1 MTRSGGPNLGDIRV
15 AVLNFRE
22 PLQSVAG
29 GAEEY
34 AWQVARYL
42 AEQGAGV
49 HFVTSRERGQ
59 VAAERVDGIELR
71 RMGNRYLV
79 YLLVPL
85 WLLLR
90 RRRFDLVVDA
100 MNGIPFFAPL
110 VVRRRTKV
118 ISLVHHVHQR
128 QFYAFLPK
136 LVARVCCFV
145 EGPLARRLYRRCTTV
160 TVSESSRRGLRER
173 LGWIAPIQVI
183 HNGVRVVPSG
193 VEPTGEP
200 VITYVGRLVGHKRIE
215 QVVELAET
223 LRPQWPDL
231 RVHVIGRGP
240 EYANLA
246 DLVARRSLGDRV
258 TLHGFVPEEDKNR
271 LLGESLLHVMPSE
284 WEGWG
289 LTVIEAA
296 GQGVPTVAYDVGGLR
311 DSVRDGITGWL
322 VREDDTL
329 ANVVDRSLKRLTDPV
344 LREETAR
351 QCRQWA
357 DSFHWERTGEAFAHL
372 IVAELAE
379 VRATRL
385 AKVSRLSAS

>member
-1 MTRSGGPNLGDIRV
+1 MTRSCGLSLGDIRI

-22 PLQSVAG
+22 PEQSVAG

-34 AWQVARYL
+34 AWQVARHL
-42 AEQGAGV
+42 AAQGAGV

-59 VAAERVDGIELR
+59 SKAERVDGIELR

-85 WLLLR
+85 WLLFR
-90 RRRFDLVVDA
+90 RRHFDVVIDA
-100 MNGIPFFAPL
+100 MNGIPFFAPV
-110 VVRRRTKV
+110 VVRRRTRV
-118 ISLVHHVHQR
+118 VSLVHHVHDR

-160 TVSESSRRGLRER
+160 TVSESSRQSLRER
-173 LGWIAPIQVI
+173 LGWLAPIQVI
-183 HNGVRVVPSG
+183 HNGVSAAPAGSG
-193 VEPTGEP
+193 STGAP
-200 VITYVGRLVGHKRIE
+200 VITYVGRLVGHKHPE
-215 QVVELAET
+215 QVVELAEV
-223 LRPQWPDL
+223 LAENWPDL
-231 RVHVIGRGP
+231 RVNVIGRGP

-246 DLVARRSLGDRV
+246 ELIERRSLGDRV
-258 TLHGFVPEEDKNR
+258 TLHGFLSEEDKAR
-271 LLGESLLHVMPSE
+271 VLGESLLHVMPSE

-296 GQGVPTVAYDVGGLR
+296 AHGVPTVAYDVAGLR
-311 DSVRDGITGWL
+311 DSVRDGVTGWL
-322 VREDDTL
+322 VTEDETL
-329 ANVVDRSLKRLTDPV
+329 ANVVERSLKRLSDPV

-351 QCRQWA
+351 HCRSWSA
-357 DSFHWERTGEAFAHL
+357 SFSWHGTGESFAQL
-372 IVAELAE
+372 ITAELAE
-379 VRATRL
+379 ARATRL